1 MIRTELP
8 LSHHGIEGI
17 GLLGS
22 MPKIAR
28 KAWRSDVEAGFRGQL
43 VAKQCSVLQT
53 SGFTAPDAIV
63 NGVNDST
70 ESESRF
76 HAFRRF
82 RLRWLRKNGV
92 PKDLERYWMGHAE
105 TEVSDLVAQGRC
117 FFPPG
122 MGGTNWTGL

>member
-1 MIRTELP
+1 
-8 LSHHGIEGI
+8 
-17 GLLGS
+17 

-70 ESESRF
+70 ESESMIFGLKIPGRI
-76 HAFRRF
+76 H
-82 RLRWLRKNGV
+82 V
-92 PKDLERYWMGHAE
+92 YWKK
-105 TEVSDLVAQGRC
+105 
-117 FFPPG
+117 
-122 MGGTNWTGL
+122 